1 LQARD
6 VKAGTKA
13 DAAKED
19 GGRKQESGE
28 NAASQEAVSKRQG
41 APHAKAGL
49 SLSLSQPEHPSPTP
63 KAGGKK
69 APLGKGGAPAAGKGA
84 VESDAKV
91 ASQAPPVAVA
101 GDDAKLSGAKDKRSK
116 ESPHKPATPATPAAE
131 APSPAKSA
139 KGGKKGSRER
149 SKGGPEEDKGR
160 TESEGADAG
169 VAAGDHDVKDAAEP
183 RAKAGGRPDRK
194 RAREDEDAPAKEEEE
209 AADAAGRSRGSKRQA
224 LAKEIQ
230 KPHAKE
236 IEKEPPK
243 ASTGTAC
250 SDEDPAAAVPGR
262 DRARDRK
269 SEGRDVG
276 RAGDKEGKHGKDT
289 TDTKDGKHAKENND
303 TKDAADK
310 LAHRSGFRK
319 SERDRERKRERD
331 KEEAREREG
340 ERVCERE

>member
-116 ESPHKPATPATPAAE
+116 ESPHKPATPATLAAE

-139 KGGKKGSRER
+139 KGGKKGS
-149 SKGGPEEDKGR
+149 
-160 TESEGADAG
+160 
-169 VAAGDHDVKDAAEP
+169 
-183 RAKAGGRPDRK
+183 GGRPDRK

-319 SERDRERKRERD
+319 SQRDRERKRERD